1 MLAKGAGAS
10 QEILNGVVSQ
20 LPIRRIA
27 GASEVADKAGA
38 IYRTRVDVAGVP
50 VRDAI
55 VNLRTQKS

>member
-38 IYRTRVDVAGVP
+38 IYRTRVEIAGMP
-50 VRDAI
+50 LTDAI
-55 VNLRTQKS
+55 VSLKEPLG